1 MLAYEPIPQAFQC
14 SESRGFFLTEA
25 QDTDFSSLPLGSVL
39 ERRRV
44 EIGAAVRPSGPS
56 RLNTICAGGQCRE
69 SLAKV
74 RQDSEDFVVG
84 TLLREQPCRQSW

>member
-1 MLAYEPIPQAFQC
+1 MNPYHKLFSVLRAGASSSLKLRTQI
-14 SESRGFFLTEA
+14 
-25 QDTDFSSLPLGSVL
+25 FSSLPLGSVL